1 MYDNITTIEDLIV
14 LHLYRNRIH
23 LEDRRLP
30 FAVCREGIGTTEGIS
45 IAQVSTG
52 VRNLECS
59 GLVFFEKRY
68 VETKRSPCNAY
79 SLTPMGVLRA
89 KIIEL
94 SNPKGATRI
103 KSMADRLKD
112 MALLRRRDLA
122 LGAKPFEVQVEN
134 SEEADKKQ
142 KSLQIPYRP

>member
-1 MYDNITTIEDLIV
+1 MYENKKTIEDIII

-30 FAVCREGIGTTEGIS
+30 FAVCREGIGKTEGIS

-59 GLVFFEKRY
+59 GMIFFEKRY
-68 VETKRSPCNAY
+68 VETKRGPCNAY

-94 SNPKGATRI
+94 SNPKCATRMR
-103 KSMADRLKD
+103 SMADRLKD

-122 LGAKPFEVQVEN
+122 LRTKSVEEKVKDR
-134 SEEADKKQ
+134 SGTKK
-142 KSLQIPYRP
+142 K